1 MQGIFPLFRQ
11 NEKTTLAR
19 KMNLFNMQGKTP
31 KTHKTLVCLYYLLYL
46 NRSKHK
52 HNEFKTIKKTVRR

>member
-1 MQGIFPLFRQ
+1 
-11 NEKTTLAR
+11 
-19 KMNLFNMQGKTP
+19 MQGKTP